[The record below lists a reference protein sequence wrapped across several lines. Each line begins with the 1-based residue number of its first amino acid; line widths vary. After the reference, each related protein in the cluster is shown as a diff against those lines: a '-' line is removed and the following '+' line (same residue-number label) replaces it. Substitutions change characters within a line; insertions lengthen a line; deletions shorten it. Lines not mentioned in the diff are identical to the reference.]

1 MIVANVPFCTFQV
14 TPSTLAT
21 ALRRPTSSP
30 TFWLSTWPTCGSPEV
45 PGWRVVP
52 RDSCPLDRTLAGSS
66 AFSFGSSVMPETTSV
81 AGTAVEPAPAAGDPL
96 DPAAPLGSAAGEEP
110 PDEPPDEPQPASVRA
125 QTTARAAA
133 TARTRGGR

>member
-21 ALRRPTSSP
+21 ALRRSTSSP

-45 PGWRVVP
+45 PGWRGVP

-96 DPAAPLGSAAGEEP
+96 APVAPLGSAAEE
-110 PDEPPDEPQPASVRA
+110 EPPDEPQPASVRA
-125 QTTARAAA
+125 QATARAAA